1 MQTER
6 LLSPAGRPTPGSARM
21 VELHRHCERLVERSI
36 LTLAAV
42 PDPDS
47 RYRRGA
53 ISSMPEPVRRAVEAY
68 NIEETPRVR
77 RFVPS
82 RADHDRYLEVL
93 EWLNWLA
100 GENDGKRDLK
110 IVWLRAFGVPY
121 WKIAQRFGRSD
132 RTVQR
137 WHDGAV
143 ARLFRRYWRDVDRLA
158 TDSPPVDSRGLS
170 APAAAE

>member
-1 MQTER
+1 MQTEH

-21 VELHRHCERLVERSI
+21 VELRRHCERLVERSI

-42 PDPDS
+42 PDPDA
-47 RYRRGA
+47 RYRRWWV
-53 ISSMPEPVRRAVEAY
+53 SSMPEPVRRAVEAY
-68 NIEETPRVR
+68 NIEEAPRVR

-93 EWLNWLA
+93 GWLNWLA
-100 GENDGKRDLK
+100 AGNDGPRELK

-132 RTVQR
+132 RTIQR
-137 WHDGAV
+137 WHEA
-143 ARLFRRYWRDVDRLA
+143 AISRLFRRYWIDVDRLA
-158 TDSPPVDSRGLS
+158 TDPLPG
-170 APAAAE
+170 AGAGMEAAE